1 MEFGN
6 IDANIVNL
14 SQMPTRIPIPHAQTA
29 RRQKTHHPKTAAHN
43 PLTLPLTIPKIAI
56 KTQTTHRLPLITT
69 NKHK

>member
-43 PLTLPLTIPKIAI
+43 PLTLPLAIPKIAI
-56 KTQTTHRLPLITT
+56 KT
-69 NKHK
+69 